1 MAGTG
6 FLELVESYKATLE
19 EAETAAALLD
29 RGEELALA
37 IEAMAP
43 RLGAER
49 LRPLRGEAETVVG
62 LLEAG
67 APSEAVKGLE
77 ALCARVSAAY
87 VSALLEAPEGVE
99 GDRCL
104 PARSA
109 GLLER
114 MLEAAG
120 PLRPV
125 VAAMLRAPSVGGV
138 EQRAGELLRL
148 WPRLSRSLSTLYQAA
163 TMLERSVGASRGRL
177 IAVAAALAEE
187 ASGPGEALE
196 RLERLSS
203 LLADAAALARRA
215 ASLSAEASE
224 AVARCRGVG
233 ERLPCRLAGDVVS
246 NVVAARA
253 ALERLAALET
263 PEALGEAVAEARRR
277 LAGAEDAARRLRRL
291 AARLRGK
298 AASLAEAVEEL
309 LGLLRGAG
317 LTGEEEELLGR
328 LASEGSLDL
337 AELHRESPR
346 LGRAALRLC
355 LRGLASCTVRL

>member
-1 MAGTG
+1 M
-6 FLELVESYKATLE
+6 ATLD
-19 EAETAAALLD
+19 EASTAARLLD
-29 RGEELALA
+29 RGEELVAA

-43 RLGAER
+43 RLGDR
-49 LRPLRGEAETVVG
+49 LRGLRGEAEAVVS

-67 APSEAVKGLE
+67 APGEAVKGLE
-77 ALCARVSAAY
+77 GLCARVSAAY
-87 VSALLEAPEGVE
+87 VAALLEAAGEIE

-138 EQRAGELLRL
+138 EQRAAELLRL

-163 TMLERSVGASRGRL
+163 SMLERSVGASRGRL

-187 ASGPGEALE
+187 APGPGEALE
-196 RLERLSS
+196 RLERLAS

-215 ASLSAEASE
+215 ASLAAEASE
-224 AVARCRGVG
+224 AASRCRGR
-233 ERLPCRLAGDVVS
+233 EDRLPCRLAGEVVS
-246 NVVAARA
+246 HTMAARA
-253 ALERLAALET
+253 ALERLAALESLD
-263 PEALGEAVAEARRR
+263 ALADAVAGARRE
-277 LAGAEDAARRLRRL
+277 LGAAEDAARRLRRL
-291 AARLRGK
+291 AERLNG
-298 AASLAEAVEEL
+298 SSPGSGLAGAVEA
-309 LGLLRGAG
+309 LLRLLEEAG
-317 LTGEEEELLGR
+317 LTGEEEELLAR

-337 AELHRESPR
+337 AELHRGSPR